1 MDLEEI
7 LHNLEE
13 ARELEDWDMIDSSI
27 DAIRKLIDN
36 LDEYQS
42 DEDWG

>member
-36 LDEYQS
+36 FDEYQS